1 MNSSEADVRAEGRR
15 EAAPAA
21 LITLLGYVALA
32 GVSWAEGWNIVGLP
46 WWVWLLWRS
55 LFSC

>member
-1 MNSSEADVRAEGRR
+1 MTGSEADVRAEGRR

-32 GVSWAEGWNIVGLP
+32 GVSWAEGWDIVGLP
-46 WWVWLLWRS
+46 WWVWLLVAL
-55 LFSC
+55 LFC